1 MSNHRSPH
9 WVSAQAHFGLNLN
22 AILWQAIIAQ
32 REPHVVSNPEPEP
45 MPTKPKRLRKEHRPT
60 NYIQQVRDRMNEHP
74 EEVEEIRALLANEHA
89 APRHKERAQILLAVQ
104 DSSIKSCSQLAA
116 AVGSNTPRAARIIR
130 RYIQSGI
137 EVLYHDLQR
146 SGRPTK
152 FTPDTVLKL
161 EAMLLFSP
169 MQLLQQ
175 GLFNCFTQAL
185 SGRFLWASSITAAL
199 LGIAGPTVITYCRRL
214 GIEDLGEC
222 LELCPNP
229 DRDYVGNL
237 LRVDLLRQFGSE
249 LGCEVW
255 VYDSM
260 TYTRDCAYNLAR
272 DGKVRPES
280 SELMVLV
287 QPETGKTAATFGHPA
302 SAADIDHLISQLLQ
316 ARPQVQ
322 ALSDELFALPE
333 QVAAIGERRR
343 TEAAAAIAAQEK
355 SAAAK
360 LAAKI
365 KAGQAKYAA
374 RKAAEAQVEE
384 YYAPEVAQALERAAA
399 AEAEA
404 LSYEDPLDA
413 MFSTLSEI
421 IARENKVRYSLPK
434 SQRRP
439 LTPEEEE
446 LDARKKA
453 ARKAAAQALKEA
465 ELIQQ
470 KVRAHAQAVG
480 ELAAQEEYPDVEVEY
495 TQDARV
501 ARIKPGFIM
510 PEQEEV
516 TGLADLERELV
527 IVVDARA
534 PHAHLWLEARQRY
547 PQLEI
552 VFAPQ
557 LASSLSP
564 TQQLF
569 YRLENGLMAGNVFY
583 GLEQLEQST
592 IGQVAFYNLTENLR
606 PYPWALDLLL
616 LLNRR
621 IYTQVWGQHNLK
633 TLDDIMLTFNEVR
646 YDDATQNELKAHSW
660 ATFRHLRKVA
670 SAKTKFE
677 FEGLELI
684 NQEVWH
690 ELAAR
695 FAEALASVEPLS
707 HIALIER
714 EALGLSVEHPDLLS
728 APAQAAYQ
736 SPLQARA
743 LLTLLKLRVP
753 NEPYHPNLHEL
764 LTS

>member
-1 MSNHRSPH
+1 MSKPRSPH
-9 WVSAQAHFGLNLN
+9 WVLDQSQHGTNLN
-22 AILWQAIIAQ
+22 ALLWQAVIAQ
-32 REPHVVSNPEPEP
+32 REPHVTPAPEP
-45 MPTKPKRLRKEHRPT
+45 TAPKRRPRKEHRPS
-60 NYIQQVRDRMNEHP
+60 NYIQQVRDRMAEHP
-74 EEVEEIRALLANEHA
+74 EEVEEIRALLENNKA
-89 APRHKERAQILLAVQ
+89 APRRKERAQILLAVQ
-104 DSSIKSCSQLAA
+104 DPSIKGCSQLAA
-116 AVGSNTPRAARIIR
+116 ALGSNTPRTARIIR
-130 RYIQSGI
+130 RYIQSGVD
-137 EVLYHDLQR
+137 VLYHDLQR

-161 EAMLLFSP
+161 EALLLFSP
-169 MQLLQQ
+169 MQLLQH
-175 GLFNCFTQAL
+175 GLFTCFTQAL

-214 GIEDLGEC
+214 GIEDLSEN

-237 LRVDLLRQFGSE
+237 LRVDLLRQFGAE

-260 TYTRDCAYNLAR
+260 TYTRDCSYNLTR
-272 DGKVRPES
+272 DGKERPES
-280 SELMVLV
+280 SEFMVLV

-302 SAADIDHLISQLLQ
+302 AAADLDRLISQLLE
-316 ARPQVQ
+316 ARPTVAQR
-322 ALSDELFALPE
+322 SDELFALPE
-333 QVAAIGERRR
+333 QVAAIAERHR

-355 SAAAK
+355 RAAAK

-365 KAGQAKYAA
+365 KAGKAKYAA
-374 RKAAEAQVEE
+374 RKAVEAQVEE

-413 MFSTLSEI
+413 MFSTLSEV
-421 IARENKVRYSLPK
+421 IAREHKVRYSVPK
-434 SQRRP
+434 SQRKP
-439 LTPEEEE
+439 LTPEEQE
-446 LDARKKA
+446 LEARKKA

-465 ELIQQ
+465 ELIKQ

-480 ELAAQEEYPDVEVEY
+480 ELAAEEEYPDVEVEY
-495 TQDARV
+495 TEDARV
-501 ARIKPGFIM
+501 AKIKPGFIM

-516 TGLADLERELV
+516 TGLADLKRELV

-534 PHAHLWLEARQRY
+534 PHAHLWREARQRY

-569 YRLENGLMAGNVFY
+569 YRLENALMTRNVFY
-583 GLEQLEQST
+583 GLDQLEQST
-592 IGQVAFYNLTENLR
+592 IGQIAFYNLAENLR
-606 PYPWALDLLL
+606 PYPWLLDLLL
-616 LLNRR
+616 LINRR
-621 IYTQVWGQHNLK
+621 IYTQVWGQRNLK
-633 TLDDIMLTFNEVR
+633 ALDDIMLTFNEVH
-646 YDDATQNELKAHSW
+646 YDDATQNELKSHSW

-670 SAKTKFE
+670 TAKTKFE

-684 NQEVWH
+684 NPEVWH

-695 FAEALASVEPLS
+695 FTEALASVEPLG
-707 HIALIER
+707 HIALTQR
-714 EALGLSVEHPDLLS
+714 EPIGLSVEHPDLLS

-736 SPLQARA
+736 SPQQARA

-753 NEPYHPNLHEL
+753 NEPYRPTLHEL
-764 LTS
+764 LHS